1 VSYDRIPI
9 GDFHD
14 YVDDWFD
21 IFGPSVHYH
30 GMYHLEFYNKI
41 KNLLGDDVSVLSG
54 IVGDLWAGNKT
65 IPTVTSPDEVFNLG
79 LSYSYSVDSRHTKLT
94 RISNDCET
102 YFESK
107 KDLLKNSRYRMVELV
122 RFKMM
127 LLRYLMIVPESLGMS
142 AASPFLDLDT
152 AMSML
157 TIDPS
162 RWENRLWQ
170 VDFFRRNGV
179 NVEEFSEMNHT
190 QPPNTSDL
198 DAQNKKPLGPLNPNT
213 LDFLM
218 DQSIIH
224 QINNFRNS
232 NPVAYSMMN
241 VLLPIERMINLRNG
255 YLND

>member
-1 VSYDRIPI
+1 
-9 GDFHD
+9 
-14 YVDDWFD
+14 
-21 IFGPSVHYH
+21 
-30 GMYHLEFYNKI
+30 
-41 KNLLGDDVSVLSG
+41 
-54 IVGDLWAGNKT
+54 
-65 IPTVTSPDEVFNLG
+65 
-79 LSYSYSVDSRHTKLT
+79 
-94 RISNDCET
+94 
-102 YFESK
+102 
-107 KDLLKNSRYRMVELV
+107 
-122 RFKMM
+122 MM